1 MAILVYISLYSLKW
15 VQIHGTY
22 YNTSTTFIVLQER
35 VEEDLTFGKVQ
46 DIIFKNGITFHV
58 QRFKTIEYNRLFN
71 CYIISETE
79 DFHLIPNDS
88 LSTYISLHQNYIS
101 SNIALVLK
109 YYVK

>member
-1 MAILVYISLYSLKW
+1 MAILVYISVFSLKW
-15 VQIHGTY
+15 VRIHGTY

-46 DIIFKNGITFHV
+46 DIIFKDGITFHV
-58 QRFKTIEYNRLFN
+58 QRFKTIKYNRHFI

-88 LSTYISLHQNYIS
+88 LSTYISL
-101 SNIALVLK
+101 VLN

>member
-1 MAILVYISLYSLKW
+1 MAILVYISLYSLKC
-15 VQIHGTY
+15 VRIHGTY

-46 DIIFKNGITFHV
+46 NIIFKNGITFHV

-101 SNIALVLK
+101 
-109 YYVK
+109 